1 MCTKNPDADE
11 KSAANYSRVLAVL
24 NEQHEQE
31 KLMEKQLEE
40 EEASDEEIK

>member
-1 MCTKNPDADE
+1 
-11 KSAANYSRVLAVL
+11 VLAVL